1 MTFTS
6 DENLEAQIDEVY
18 SWMDSTQPDSDEYEK
33 LAARLKDLYSLRE
46 KEETPPTT
54 IASMSPD
61 SVLLAATN
69 LIGIGLVLHHEK
81 LHAISTKALNFVMKL
96 RP

>member
-6 DENLEAQIDEVY
+6 DPDLEKRIEEVY
-18 SWMDSTQPDSDEYEK
+18 SWLESSTPDSDEYEK
-33 LAARLKDLYSLRE
+33 LTARLKDLYSLRE

-54 IASMSPD
+54 IAGMSPD